1 MIPLPF
7 TPGYLMATC
16 QPCSQLIGTWQR
28 MDRNDGIICK
38 ESSSSTVIPEWAQV
52 LLDYN
57 VEEKKKN
64 VVWLWHPLVDNI
76 VDKL

>member
-1 MIPLPF
+1 
-7 TPGYLMATC
+7 MATY

-28 MDRNDGIICK
+28 MDKNDDIICK
-38 ESSSSTVIPEWAQV
+38 ESSSSSTVIPKWARV

-57 VEEKKKN
+57 VEEKKKS

>member
-1 MIPLPF
+1 
-7 TPGYLMATC
+7 MAAC
-16 QPCSQLIGTWQR
+16 RPCSQLIGTWQR
-28 MDRNDGIICK
+28 MDKNGDIICK
-38 ESSSSTVIPEWAQV
+38 ESSSSSSTVIPNWARV

-64 VVWLWHPLVDNI
+64 VVWPWHPLVDNI

>member
-1 MIPLPF
+1 
-7 TPGYLMATC
+7 MAAC
-16 QPCSQLIGTWQR
+16 WPCSQLIGTWQR
-28 MDRNDGIICK
+28 MDKNGDIICK
-38 ESSSSTVIPEWAQV
+38 ESSSSSTVIPKWAQV

-76 VDKL
+76 VNKL

>member
-1 MIPLPF
+1 
-7 TPGYLMATC
+7 MAAC
-16 QPCSQLIGTWQR
+16 WPCSQLIGTWQR
-28 MDRNDGIICK
+28 MDKNGDIICK
-38 ESSSSTVIPEWAQV
+38 ESSSSNSSTVIPEWARV

-76 VDKL
+76 VGKL

>member
-1 MIPLPF
+1 
-7 TPGYLMATC
+7 MAEC
-16 QPCSQLIGTWQR
+16 RPCSQLTGTWQR
-28 MDRNDGIICK
+28 MDINGDIICK
-38 ESSSSTVIPEWAQV
+38 ESSSSTVIPKWVEV
-52 LLDYN
+52 LLGYN

>member
-1 MIPLPF
+1 
-7 TPGYLMATC
+7 MAEC
-16 QPCSQLIGTWQR
+16 WPCSQLIGTWER
-28 MDRNDGIICK
+28 MDRNGDIICK
-38 ESSSSTVIPEWAQV
+38 ESSSNTVIPKWAEV